1 MGFKRGNT
9 TSTLFGKI
17 DKVLKLL
24 VDEIDSDQEL
34 KRYFSYLS
42 YEPLKSRSTD
52 MNNQLMYQRDITT
65 SMLNPQKIDVSKIG
79 TLEANKKYIE
89 LPQILFPQPYAEE
102 KISQNYCTLF
112 VHNWKYSCDDIIG
125 RNIYSIDILV
135 PSTYILLK
143 PQSDSRLHKI
153 MERLAYL
160 FDKVELDDESAKDL
174 GNLEFRIIGTPT
186 ESKVNKTNDITIISI
201 DIETRVVNCRTDSNK
216 RIRGI

>member
-9 TSTLFGKI
+9 TSTLFTKI
-17 DKVLKLL
+17 DKILKLL
-24 VDEIDSDQEL
+24 VDEIDNDQEI

-52 MNNQLMYQRDITT
+52 MNNQMMYQRDITT
-65 SMLNPQKIDVSKIG
+65 SMLNPQKIDISKTG
-79 TLEANKKYIE
+79 TLEVNKKYAE

-112 VHNWKYSCDDIIG
+112 VHNWKYSCDDLIG
-125 RNIYSIDILV
+125 RNIFAIDILV

-153 MERLAYL
+153 MERIAYL
-160 FDKVELDDESAKDL
+160 FDKVTLDEESAKEL
-174 GNLEFRIIGTPT
+174 GNLEFKIIGTPI
-186 ESKVNKTNDITIISI
+186 EAKVNKTNDITVTTIA
-201 DIETRVVNCRTDSNK
+201 IETKVINTRNDGNGRMYK
-216 RIRGI
+216 